1 MTSQGW
7 EGKGWGSYWTTSRS
21 QQLKARVLTCCERNL
36 GPGQVQG
43 RTVASNQEGLQE
55 RNQKNC
61 PWAKQAMWKIFSL
74 EFRVGK
80 TMVSAEKSKPQA
92 CTCLKT
98 CLNLHQTCS
107 TGLANLRNQLREESY
122 LAHNFYKRQMKQDL
136 EYGAWN
142 LVIMQK
148 MLTISLYITL
158 SRVIE
163 SGIPII
169 TYDFVYS

>member
-1 MTSQGW
+1 MVPIVIVDNKRLLNSSIPNLGSADSWSMAKTAG
-7 EGKGWGSYWTTSRS
+7 GGRGRDGGSYWTTSRS

-55 RNQKNC
+55 RKQKNC

-107 TGLANLRNQLREESY
+107 IGLANLRN
-122 LAHNFYKRQMKQDL
+122 
-136 EYGAWN
+136 
-142 LVIMQK
+142 
-148 MLTISLYITL
+148 
-158 SRVIE
+158 
-163 SGIPII
+163 
-169 TYDFVYS
+169 